1 MLEPGMH
8 PDLLKYEQL
17 YIDGQWVSPID
28 GELVESIDPS
38 TGKAWA
44 LVPFGGPKDL
54 DRAVAAA
61 NGALRGPWRKL
72 SVYQRAGL
80 LRHFADV
87 YQTHAD
93 RLAQLESRDNGRPIR
108 ETRPDIASHSQWY
121 HYFAGL
127 ADKMDGRAIPA
138 DPHMHIFTTR
148 VPVGV
153 VGAIVPWNAPL
164 LLTAWKLAP
173 ALAAGCAIII
183 KPSENT
189 TVTALELARIAHEAG
204 IPAGVI
210 NVVPGY
216 GKTVGSRLVTHPDVH
231 KISFTGEIRTSQE
244 IMRAAA
250 GTLKRLTFENGGK
263 SPHILFADA
272 DLGPALNAATH
283 AAFMATGQSCALG
296 SRLLV
301 HSSIYNQVVEELGRR
316 AQRVRIGAP
325 LSEAT
330 QMGPQTTAQQREK
343 TLHYIQVGHDEG
355 AQLVAGGRIASTGSL
370 SDPSLAGG
378 YFVEP
383 TVFANVKQ
391 SMRIAQEEIFG
402 PVCSVI
408 PFDDEEEA
416 IAIANDTQYGLTA
429 ALWTQNIG
437 RAHRVASQIEA
448 GTVWVNTYRYLRW
461 NIPYGGFKL
470 SGLGRENGPEGID
483 AYLQHRST
491 IINLTGAY
499 PDAYPP

>member
-1 MLEPGMH
+1 MNDPVPGM
-8 PDLLKYEQL
+8 LRYEKL
-17 YIDGQWVSPID
+17 FIGGEWVAPTD
-28 GELVESIDPS
+28 GELVESLDPS
-38 TGKAWA
+38 NGRPWA
-44 LVPFGGPKDL
+44 TVAFGGPLDM

-61 NGALRGPWRKL
+61 NDAFRGPWRRL
-72 SVYQRAGL
+72 SVYQRAAM
-80 LRHFADV
+80 LRNFADI
-87 YQTHAD
+87 YQSHAD

-108 ETRPDIASHSQWY
+108 ETRPDIAAHSEWY
-121 HYFAGL
+121 HYFAGMV
-127 ADKMDGRAIPA
+127 DKIDGRAIPV
-138 DPHMHIFTTR
+138 DPTMHVYTTR

-164 LLTAWKLAP
+164 LLTAWKVGP
-173 ALAAGCAIII
+173 ALAAGCTLVI

-189 TVTALELARIAHEAG
+189 SVTALELARIAEEARL
-204 IPAGVI
+204 PAGVI

-216 GKTVGSRLVTHPDVH
+216 GKTAGARLVSHPDVN
-231 KISFTGEIRTSQE
+231 KISFTGEVSTAQE

-263 SPHILFADA
+263 SPHIIFADA
-272 DLGPALNAATH
+272 DLDQALNAAAH

-301 HSSIYNQVVEELGRR
+301 QSSIYQKVVEELGRR
-316 AQRVRIGAP
+316 AQRIKIGAP
-325 LSEAT
+325 LNERT
-330 QMGPQTTAQQREK
+330 QMGPQATARQLEK
-343 TLHYIQVGHDEG
+343 TLRYVQIGRDEG
-355 AQLVAGGRIASTGSL
+355 ARLVAGGNTPSSARRL
-370 SDPSLAGG
+370 DPDGDGG

-383 TVFANVKQ
+383 TVFADVKQ

-408 PFDDEEEA
+408 PFKTEEEA
-416 IAIANDTQYGLTA
+416 VAIANDSRYGLTA

-437 RAHRVASQIEA
+437 RAHRVAAQIEA
-448 GTVWVNTYRYLRW
+448 GTVWVNTYRFLRW

-470 SGLGRENGPEGID
+470 SGMGRENGPE
-483 AYLQHRST
+483 ALESYLEDRAT
-491 IINLTGAY
+491 VINLTGAY